1 MEQQNFQQESMQD
14 TNARNR
20 RMEKAITV
28 SADLFLQN
36 GIEPVKMT
44 DIADAS
50 GVGVATLYRY
60 YGAKTGMVIAA
71 MTYLW
76 EKLKSMFDGVFESD
90 VFTKQTGLKQLTDL
104 MRMYLVLYDAHP
116 DFMRLLAEF
125 DQFILR
131 EQVPKA
137 ALIDYEKAIIN
148 FYPLFE
154 AAFKTGIEDGTVRED
169 VPFQLFYLTYAHAM
183 MELTEK
189 LLQGEL
195 LPSDD
200 YSLGRKELEMMIE
213 TAKFFIQKTG

>member
-1 MEQQNFQQESMQD
+1 MDYQNFQQDLMQD

-76 EKLKSMFDGVFESD
+76 EQLKAMFDGVFESE

-104 MRMYLVLYDAHP
+104 MRMYLVLYDAHA

-131 EQVPKA
+131 EKVPAA
-137 ALIDYEKAIIN
+137 ALTDYEKAVIN
-148 FYPLFE
+148 FYPLFDT
-154 AAFKTGIEDGTVRED
+154 AYKTGIADGTVRED
-169 VPFQLFYLTYAHAM
+169 FSFPLFYLTYAHAM
-183 MELTEK
+183 MELTKK

-200 YSLGRKELEMMIE
+200 FTMGRKELETMIE
-213 TAKFFIQKTG
+213 TAVFFVRKTG